1 MRHTTARVVLGTL
14 LTVACTRSAV
24 TRPAVATD
32 AVTNLRTLLVA
43 FGDSDQAIRDTLSE
57 MMQGIRALDTAVIS
71 RQTRGDVLRAAWLQK
86 EVELNGWP
94 KRSVVG
100 TKAADA
106 AFLIVQHATHD
117 SAFQVRMLP
126 LLTAA
131 ATAGEAGSQDVAM
144 LADRIAV
151 RRGQPQMYGTQAKL
165 VEGKL
170 VLDPIADSANVD
182 ARRARIGLPPLA
194 VYMKLLDSLYTPPA
208 RPH

>member
-1 MRHTTARVVLGTL
+1 
-14 LTVACTRSAV
+14 
-24 TRPAVATD
+24 
-32 AVTNLRTLLVA
+32 
-43 FGDSDQAIRDTLSE
+43 
-57 MMQGIRALDTAVIS
+57 
-71 RQTRGDVLRAAWLQK
+71 
-86 EVELNGWP
+86 
-94 KRSVVG
+94 
-100 TKAADA
+100 
-106 AFLIVQHATHD
+106 
-117 SAFQVRMLP
+117 MLP

-131 ATAGEAGSQDVAM
+131 ATAGDAGSQDVAM

-194 VYMKLLDSLYTPPA
+194 VYMKMLDSLYTPPA